1 MRDRRSGS
9 WPNRPNDRV
18 PRSIAAS
25 WNAIHQR
32 LQRLSDSHFEI
43 LKLLERRERGLHEL
57 RLPTMSLKR
66 ADQVVNLRKCV
77 VQRGLRRLG
86 LLQNGIEAAA
96 MVVIGI
102 VIRRC

>member
-1 MRDRRSGS
+1 MRDRRSGLL
-9 WPNRPNDRV
+9 PNRPNNRV

-57 RLPTMSLKR
+57 RLPAMALQR
-66 ADQVVNLRKCV
+66 GDQVVDLGESV
-77 VQRGLRRLG
+77 VQ
-86 LLQNGIEAAA
+86 
-96 MVVIGI
+96 
-102 VIRRC
+102 